1 MKDLKFLKQ
10 NIIAHRGVHNQEKG
24 IIENTLEAFQKAIE
38 KNYNIELDLHCTK
51 DGEVIV
57 FHDDNLKRITGMDK
71 DVKDATFEEIQELS
85 IIPRF
90 SDVLKLVDGKVPILI
105 ELKTDNKVGILESKT
120 MELLKNYKGKYAI
133 QSFNPFSIMW
143 LKNNFPNVVRG
154 QLVSKF
160 ENEKMN
166 TIKKWLLKNMVFN
179 FLAKPDFIS
188 YHIDDLSYQEIL
200 SIKKKRLILGWTVR
214 TKEKYEELNSYYD
227 NLICENFI

>member
-38 KNYNIELDLHCTK
+38 KNYSIELDLHCTK

-71 DVKDATFEEIQELS
+71 DVKDTTFKDIQELS
-85 IIPRF
+85 VIPRF

-200 SIKKKRLILGWTVR
+200 NIKKKRLILGWTVR
-214 TKEKYEELNSYYD
+214 TKEKYEELISYYD